1 MERTDFQGWI
11 LGLISKTL
19 SENRQYFY
27 KITDQADKIIV
38 WLVGFSITSIA
49 LTISKSI
56 ELNLFLENLTN
67 FVLIFGSLTVIFGVL
82 YRIFVF
88 IAQSLELRILLEF
101 ETYVEGYNNPPVIH
115 VGREINDDNTYNEI
129 VDFIKADFGKESD
142 RIDISLLNE
151 TEIERIRQAALNYY
165 NSLNY
170 WNNKLFE
177 KEKEGVKS
185 VLMTQLGNSKRK
197 VEKIFNDT
205 TPNKFIRKVYWTSLY
220 TSQTLFILSCL
231 SFTTGMIVILIQ
243 YIIKISG

>member
-101 ETYVEGYNNPPVIH
+101 ETYVEGYN
-115 VGREINDDNTYNEI
+115 NTYNEI

>member
-11 LGLISKTL
+11 LGLIKKTL

-38 WLVGFSITSIA
+38 WLVGFSVTSIA
-49 LTISKSI
+49 LTISHSE
-56 ELNLFLENLTN
+56 ELNLFLKNLSN
-67 FVLIFGSLTVIFGVL
+67 YVLIFGSLTVILGVL

-101 ETYVEGYNNPPVIH
+101 ETYVEGYNSPPIIH
-115 VGREINDDNTYNEI
+115 VGRDINDSNTYDEI
-129 VDFIKADFGKESD
+129 VDFIKTDFEIEIE
-142 RIDISLLNE
+142 RIDITVLN
-151 TEIERIRQAALNYY
+151 TAEITKIRQAALNYY

-170 WNNKLFE
+170 WNNKQFE

-185 VLMTQLGNSKRK
+185 VLMSQLGNSKRK
-197 VEKIFNDT
+197 VEKVFNDT
-205 TPNKFIRKVYWTSLY
+205 TPNKYVRKVCWISLF
-220 TSQTLFILSCL
+220 TSQTLFVLSCL
-231 SFTTGMIVILIQ
+231 SFTTGMIIILAQ

>member
-11 LGLISKTL
+11 LGLIKKTL

-38 WLVGFSITSIA
+38 WLVGFSVTSIA
-49 LTISKSI
+49 LTISHSE
-56 ELNLFLENLTN
+56 ELNLFLKN
-67 FVLIFGSLTVIFGVL
+67 FSNYVLIFGSLTVILGVL

-101 ETYVEGYNNPPVIH
+101 ETYVEGYNNPPIIH
-115 VGREINDDNTYNEI
+115 VGRDINDSNTYDEI
-129 VDFIKADFGKESD
+129 VDFIKTDFEIEIE
-142 RIDISLLNE
+142 RIDITVLN
-151 TEIERIRQAALNYY
+151 TAEITKIRQAALNYY

-170 WNNKLFE
+170 WNNKQFE
-177 KEKEGVKS
+177 NEKEGVKS

-197 VEKIFNDT
+197 VEKVFNDT
-205 TPNKFIRKVYWTSLY
+205 TPNKYVRKVYWISLF
-220 TSQTLFILSCL
+220 TSQTLFVLSCL
-231 SFTTGMIVILIQ
+231 SFTTGMIIILAQ